1 MKNQPSRDS
10 VHRAKQS
17 LSRSIPL
24 CSSQFVSSMS
34 KKNQNTKK
42 NQDQEFGTLTAVPDG
57 FTTRLGP
64 NDKEFLVPQYL
75 ILALDQAFVTFRK
88 KVDLEVLKAKP
99 QVSYSAISTES
110 FAASRH
116 CHTCH
121 SLPCLGNYIYELFPW
136 LIFSMTDKSSP
147 KQPLF
152 PAWSAVGISPGPGED
167 NSQWLHWV
175 ELISF

>member
-1 MKNQPSRDS
+1 
-10 VHRAKQS
+10 
-17 LSRSIPL
+17 
-24 CSSQFVSSMS
+24 MS

-57 FTTRLGP
+57 FTTCLGP
-64 NDKEFLVPQYL
+64 NDKEFVVPQDL

-88 KVDLEVLKAKP
+88 KVELEVLKAKL
-99 QVSYSAISTES
+99 QVSHGAIGTES
-110 FAASRH
+110 FAESRH

-121 SLPCLGNYIYELFPW
+121 SLPCLGNYIYSLFPW

-147 KQPLF
+147 KQHLF
-152 PAWSAVGISPGPGED
+152 PAWRAVDVSPRPGED
-167 NSQWLHWV
+167 NFQWLHWV